1 MTTVTTLKRAQTRNE
16 GMNVTVE
23 VVGEGSHDVDADADA
38 TYADLVRAVDLNVN
52 EVSVLVDGSPVPE
65 DQPVET
71 EQITV
76 LRLIQGG

>member
-1 MTTVTTLKRAQTRNE
+1 
-16 GMNVTVE
+16 MNVTVE
-23 VVGEGSHDVDADADA
+23 VVGEGSQEVDADAET

-65 DQPVET
+65 DQPVDADR
-71 EQITV
+71 IKV